1 MLGLVCA
8 GLLSGSALLFNIRN
22 DETAI
27 KIRPKHSRPC
37 NAVSF
42 NSNGLLAIGLDKVRS
57 DNCLQIW
64 SIDRISQTEKEA
76 PKTATYSFLP
86 SDVISSLAF
95 VPEMPSSLIC
105 GSYKFLREFDLRSQS
120 TAIQLATKYVHG
132 ITFDPFNPSNFC
144 SHAEDGTVSF
154 WDRRQIRNGEPLLVL
169 NPNVDSARAKG
180 GFPCFRLSS
189 TRRGEFGI
197 LQDGDAIKR
206 WQYGFV
212 PPHREP
218 SYTSRV
224 DKPPQIEMIPG
235 QPFTMKPKYMFVS
248 SVTQSS
254 TLLDRVV
261 SFDYVFDIDSP
272 LSVNFICIKQS
283 GQVFRMRVTESPT
296 AVKFDPFNEVA
307 TVDPENITFLSPK
320 IEAPAKRRDS
330 EYSIATV
337 DTEVDQDNF
346 DLNMLTDPATLLAH
360 DISTTIRQLALKGY
374 SMDAEKNLEVLSSVT
389 WHPRADS
396 LKFTWRWLQLAG
408 RSASKG
414 ALKSGNLDLSYQ
426 GVWGI
431 WNCYNHFFD
440 DRHRP
445 SSFVKS
451 DYLSN
456 LTQIFEGSKR
466 NIFTAYE
473 SPSIIKQ
480 NLRIICLRVA
490 GWNFEI
496 DQLEEK
502 LRELEDEGEFEK
514 AAGWAVFHNDIPR
527 AVRALSNSNNEQ
539 LIMMATAI
547 AGYLTNGSV
556 DGNNTWKDLC
566 RKMASELESPYMQAI
581 FSYIADQEWLDVLD
595 TSPLPLH
602 ERLGIALRFF
612 DDDKLTRY
620 LRHLVEKVIRSGDL
634 DGIILTGV
642 TPHAVQLLQTYVD
655 KTCDV
660 QTASL
665 IISYGTPKYFEE
677 ETTSHWID
685 CYRNLLNSW
694 RLFSQRARFDVAR
707 SKYSKDLSGTITCKV
722 PPRQIYL
729 QCNSCKAKVELGTQ
743 LPAQDTYN
751 GRYSNQIR
759 VQGSELNI
767 RCPRCSHP
775 LPRCAICLLPLGSP
789 LPNLNLGFLS
799 KTSLSDNSKSSE
811 ARTSAENGAMT
822 SFKLDSESPVKPEP
836 LNRDKWFTFCL
847 SCNHGVHA
855 RHPQDWFAKH
865 DVCPVPDCDCYC
877 NRVS

>member
-1 MLGLVCA
+1 M
-8 GLLSGSALLFNIRN
+8 FNIRN
-22 DETAI
+22 EETAI

-64 SIDRISQTEKEA
+64 DIDRISQTENEA

-105 GSYKFLREFDLRSQS
+105 GSYKFLREFDLRAQ
-120 TAIQLATKYVHG
+120 TTTIQLATKYVHG

-144 SHAEDGTVSF
+144 SHAEDGIVSF

-169 NPNVDSARAKG
+169 NPNIDSVRAKG

-206 WQYGFV
+206 WQNGFV
-212 PPHREP
+212 PLHQGP
-218 SYTSRV
+218 SYTSRADKLPQV
-224 DKPPQIEMIPG
+224 DMIPG
-235 QPFTMKPKYMFVS
+235 QPFAMKSNYMFVS
-248 SVTQSS
+248 SVTQST
-254 TLLDRVV
+254 TLFDRVV
-261 SFDYVFDIDSP
+261 SFDYFFDINSP

-283 GQVFRMRVTESPT
+283 GQVFRMRVTESPS
-296 AVKFDPFNEVA
+296 AVKFDPFNDVA
-307 TVDPENITFLSPK
+307 TVDPENITFLLPK
-320 IEAPAKRRDS
+320 LDVPAKRRNSD
-330 EYSIATV
+330 YSLASF
-337 DTEVDQDNF
+337 DTEIDQENF
-346 DLNMLTDPATLLAH
+346 NLDMLTDPATLLAH
-360 DISTTIRQLALKGY
+360 DISTTIRELALKGY
-374 SMDAEKNLEVLSSVT
+374 GMDAEQNMKVLSSMT

-396 LKFTWRWLQLAG
+396 LNFTWRWLQLAG
-408 RSASKG
+408 RAANNGS
-414 ALKSGNLDLSYQ
+414 LKSGNLDLSYQ

-431 WNCYNHFFD
+431 WNFHHNVID
-440 DRHRP
+440 ELPRP
-445 SSFVKS
+445 SDFRKS
-451 DYLSN
+451 DYINS
-456 LTQIFEGSKR
+456 LTQIFEESKR

-473 SPSIIKQ
+473 SPNIIKQ
-480 NLRIICLRVA
+480 NLRILCLRVA
-490 GWNFEI
+490 GWNFEF

-502 LRELEDEGEFEK
+502 LRELEDGGEFEK

-527 AVRALSNSNNEQ
+527 AVRALSNSNSEQ

-547 AGYLTNGSV
+547 AGYLTNGNV

-566 RKMASELESPYMQAI
+566 RKMASELENPYMQAI
-581 FSYIADQEWLDVLD
+581 FSYIADREWLDVLD

-620 LRHLVEKVIRSGDL
+620 LRHLVEKVTESGDL
-634 DGIILTGV
+634 DGIILTGI

-665 IISYGTPKYFEE
+665 IISYGTPKYFED
-677 ETTSHWID
+677 ETTSHWIE

-694 RLFSQRARFDVAR
+694 QMFSQRACFDVAR
-707 SKYSKDLSGTITCKV
+707 SKYSKDSKDAITCKV
-722 PPRQIYL
+722 PARQVYL
-729 QCNSCKAKVELGTQ
+729 QCTSCKAKVELGTQ
-743 LPAQDTYN
+743 LSTPDSRNYRHFN
-751 GRYSNQIR
+751 HIR
-759 VQGSELNI
+759 VQGSESNI
-767 RCPRCSHP
+767 RCPRCNHP

-789 LPNLNLGFLS
+789 LPKLNLGFLS
-799 KTSLSDNSKSSE
+799 KASLSDHSKPNELQLGTE
-811 ARTSAENGAMT
+811 ATSLKQNT
-822 SFKLDSESPVKPEP
+822 KVPQIPEP
-836 LNRDKWFTFCL
+836 SDRDKWFIFCL
-847 SCNHGVHA
+847 SCNHGIHA
-855 RHPQDWFAKH
+855 GHPQEWFAKH
-865 DVCPVPDCDCYC
+865 DVCPVPDCECYC
-877 NRVS
+877 NRAS